1 MALIRKGQARQ
12 DIEQRRLAAAARA
25 DQTNKLT
32 LLDAQIDIIQRQHRG
47 ARGAKP
53 LGYPFDDELGRRG
66 GLQLKACCGHGF
78 STSRDKS
85 GALRR
90 NPTDCAVDI
99 SALRASSDT
108 SLVNTIRFQADATS
122 SGANLACISASNS
135 SRAMRCASVGFA
147 LIHSVSSR
155 WAATNLRTSVRCVAS
170 TSARATSTVVIES
183 RSLTRI

>member
-1 MALIRKGQARQ
+1 MDERSLELFQADKLEMIGRDIAALSCRQPGRSFEAEHHVTEHVEPWEQSGLLEHHQAVTAGPFDGLIVSQYMALIRKGQARQ

-66 GLQLKACCGHGF
+66 GLQLKTCCGHGF

-99 SALRASSDT
+99 SALRASSD
-108 SLVNTIRFQADATS
+108 
-122 SGANLACISASNS
+122 
-135 SRAMRCASVGFA
+135 
-147 LIHSVSSR
+147 
-155 WAATNLRTSVRCVAS
+155 
-170 TSARATSTVVIES
+170 
-183 RSLTRI
+183 